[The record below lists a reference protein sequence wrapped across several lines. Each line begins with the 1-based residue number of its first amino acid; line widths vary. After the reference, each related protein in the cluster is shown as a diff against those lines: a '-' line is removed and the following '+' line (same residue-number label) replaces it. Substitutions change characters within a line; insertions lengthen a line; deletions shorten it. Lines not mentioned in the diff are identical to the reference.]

1 MIKKEYSIKDDEE
14 TSVVFETKRQKDI
27 LSILDEML
35 EIEKL
40 FPNSNIFEDDFFYI
54 EYTDG
59 TSFVK
64 SEFIEDGI
72 YRYRKKGIQKI
83 VYTNSADTWVYGQ
96 YQVNE
101 YGIVS

>member
-59 TSFVK
+59 TNFVK

-72 YRYRKKGIQKI
+72 YRKKGIQKI
-83 VYTNSADTWVYGQ
+83 VYTNSADTWAYGQ